1 MCRIYLNQNLRCVVN
16 LGRIKEVVLLNRLK
30 QALDSRGITQKS
42 CAELL
47 GITEKTLYNKMTGST
62 EFTYSEVKRLQAF
75 LPEYNIDYLLSDE
88 RADDWGA

>member
-1 MCRIYLNQNLRCVVN
+1 M
-16 LGRIKEVVLLNRLK
+16 NRLK

-62 EFTYSEVKRLQAF
+62 EFTYSEVKRLRAF

-88 RADDWGA
+88 RADDQGA